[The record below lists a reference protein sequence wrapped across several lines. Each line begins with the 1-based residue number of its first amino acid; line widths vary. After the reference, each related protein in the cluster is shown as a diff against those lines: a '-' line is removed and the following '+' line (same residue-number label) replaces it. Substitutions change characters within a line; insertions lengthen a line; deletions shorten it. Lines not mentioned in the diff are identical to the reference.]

1 MNIDKLVVIGFGLI
15 GASVAAGT
23 RKNKT
28 CREVIAI
35 ARSENTRQTALDLNL
50 ADRAYD
56 SVESIPE
63 TLSAN
68 DLVCVA
74 VPTLTT
80 EKIFT
85 SLAKIVPSEVTITD
99 CASVKGSIRDAAIKA
114 YGEMPPQ
121 LILGHPIAGSE
132 QSGVNAANPE
142 LYQQHKVILAVEDC
156 NDRHHIDRVKKLWSD
171 LGADVLEM
179 PVEEHDAVLAATSH
193 LPHVIAYS
201 LVDTLA
207 HDEENENI
215 FRYAAGGFKDF
226 TRIASSDP
234 TMWHDIMLAN
244 RESILR
250 AIDLFANNLDVLR
263 TAIDKQDSQQLMD
276 TFTRAKQARDQ
287 FSVQLAQS
295 KDKPVKTTL
304 PPKS

>member
-1 MNIDKLVVIGFGLI
+1 MTIDKLVVIGFGLI

-23 RKNKT
+23 RKNKG

-35 ARSENTRQTALDLNL
+35 ARSESTRQSALNLKL

-56 SVESIPE
+56 SIESLPDVL
-63 TLSAN
+63 TAN
-68 DLVCVA
+68 DLICVA

-85 SLAKIVPSEVTITD
+85 SLAKVVPSEVTITD
-99 CASVKGSIRDAAIKA
+99 CASVKGSIREAAVKA
-114 YGEMPPQ
+114 YGKMPPQ

-132 QSGVNAANPE
+132 QSGVNAANPD
-142 LYQQHKVILAVEDC
+142 LYQQHKVILAVEEC
-156 NDRHHIDRVKKLWSD
+156 NDRHHVDRVKKLWTD
-171 LGADVLEM
+171 LGAEVLEM
-179 PVEEHDAVLAATSH
+179 PVEEHDIVLAATSH

-234 TMWHDIMLAN
+234 TMWHDIMLSN
-244 RESILR
+244 RDSILR
-250 AIDLFANNLDVLR
+250 AIDLFTNNLDVLR
-263 TAIDKQDSQQLMD
+263 TAIENQDSEKLMD
-276 TFTRAKQARDQ
+276 TFSRAKQARDQ
-287 FSVQLAQS
+287 FSVQVKKTS
-295 KDKPVKTTL
+295 K
-304 PPKS
+304 